1 MSEDSL
7 SSKRKM
13 AMTGTKWKEIVPSAD
28 VKEFIKIIE
37 DDIENAQEDYAN
49 LDWISK
55 DQVLKIINKRAGEK
69 LP

>member
-7 SSKRKM
+7 SSKKKT
-13 AMTGTKWKEIVPSAD
+13 AMTGKKWEEIIPSAD

-69 LP
+69 SP